1 VPSVAIANA
10 PSAPTLPSAPWLEPA
25 LSAPDDLLPHDHV
38 PTFGSSFLP
47 VVAEHDSALV
57 ETSFGAFVLRAKSGI
72 HGPYS
77 LGPRV
82 FVAFGADGA
91 AYVVRPSGR
100 LLRATLSDDGGLGP
114 FEPGGL
120 VDGVTQWRVGRQ
132 VVAAANAEA
141 LHLSRDRGATF
152 ERATL
157 AADSIAGVFVR
168 SDDLLVV
175 QASATFVSRDGGRSF
190 DKTVS
195 PPPLR
200 QHGDWIYGED
210 RSCGKAIFVALSG
223 AGRFVEVPS
232 LPGDVPEQGR
242 RWENA
247 ARRFAVS
254 SELVLEPVR
263 PMPWPDPRPFPNAS
277 KLYAGYPR
285 CQVSS
290 LGSGRITKTVK
301 MIETGHD
308 ICPFECEGLG
318 CLHGLRAPPL
328 PPTKTR
334 AYLFHD
340 GLCPAATADVCAKDA
355 PMLTPPHALFVED
368 TAFHAKSARSVPV
381 PLGCR
386 PRFTAF
392 SAGLVVLP
400 CASTKTTSTL
410 WVATAD
416 ADFRLEAMLPSSG
429 TLGPDDFEMVS
440 DGTAMLATYGKLV
453 TDSRAWVR
461 RPWAVGV
468 KDAWRDVSRPNAIAF
483 LLRLAGVV
491 DVVVAEPDLGPDA
504 ISILEDRPDGVTTA
518 VAHAKIPGD
527 LWCIGRKDGVLVGIR
542 RTAAGYFRRIVFHAS
557 GALDEGP
564 LLDGRGR
571 LAPGCGL

>member
-1 VPSVAIANA
+1 MAVATT
-10 PSAPTLPSAPWLEPA
+10 PPTPPRPSAPWLEPA
-25 LSAPDDLLPHDHV
+25 LPAPDGIV
-38 PTFGSSFLP
+38 PNDRSPTLGDFAPL
-47 VVAEHDSALV
+47 VAQHDSALV

-77 LGPRV
+77 LGSRS
-82 FVAFGADGA
+82 FLAFGANGTL
-91 AYVVRPSGR
+91 YLSRPSGR
-100 LLRATLSDDGGLGP
+100 VIRADPAEDGGLGP
-114 FEPGGL
+114 FELGGL
-120 VDGVTQWRVGRQ
+120 VDGVTQWSVGRH
-132 VVAAANAEA
+132 VVAAASAEA
-141 LHLSRDRGATF
+141 LHVSRDRGDTF
-152 ERATL
+152 ERVSL
-157 AADSIAGVFVR
+157 PESSIAAIFVR
-168 SDDLLVV
+168 SDDLIVV
-175 QASATFVSRDGGRSF
+175 RAAHTFVSRDRGLTF
-190 DKTVS
+190 EKTV
-195 PPPLR
+195 PTPPLR
-200 QHGDWIYGED
+200 RHGDWVYGED
-210 RSCGKAIFVALSG
+210 ASCAKPVLVALSG
-223 AGRFVEVPS
+223 AGRFVEVPA
-232 LPGDVPEQGR
+232 LPADAAEGR
-242 RWENA
+242 LRWENLA
-247 ARRFAVS
+247 QRFEIS
-254 SELVLEPVR
+254 SQLVLEPVR
-263 PMPWPDPRPFPNAS
+263 PMPWPDPRPLPTAA
-277 KLYAGYPR
+277 KPYAGYPR
-285 CQVSS
+285 C
-290 LGSGRITKTVK
+290 LPGRAGSARKTKAVK
-301 MIETGHD
+301 MILTGHD
-308 ICPFECEGLG
+308 IGPFECEGLD
-318 CLHGLRAPPL
+318 CLHGLRAPSL
-328 PPTKTR
+328 PPTRTR
-334 AYLFHD
+334 AYLLHD
-340 GLCPAATADVCAKDA
+340 GLCPASSDGGKCARDA

-368 TAFHAKSARSVPV
+368 AAFHQKTVRSVAV

-386 PRFTAF
+386 PRFAAF

-416 ADFRLEAMLPSSG
+416 ADFRLEAMLPSSE

-483 LLRLAGVV
+483 LLRPAGVV

-527 LWCIGRKDGVLVGIR
+527 LWCIGRKDGALVGIR

-557 GALDEGP
+557 GAVDEGP